1 MSKKILKYS
10 SILLVIISLG
20 MHFIFLNVPY
30 EYDELFTAVTSNPTL
45 PIGWILHNWLIVD
58 VHPPL
63 HNILLWVYNHFVPYG
78 PEIWL
83 RLPSV
88 FCGLAALFLAW
99 KLFPRRY
106 GKTARWIF
114 VTFLSCHASSI
125 FYAQQ
130 ARAYAL
136 MLCLSVPLTFLF
148 LKLSLYLRKRKSIS
162 GKTWLYW
169 GVLSLLLC
177 WSHYFGTLFFGI
189 CSVLLWIQAVYK
201 RINRAWAFGVPC
213 VVLLCFLPWLIP
225 NFLYNLSQSRFNGNW
240 WANAFPWFMI
250 IPQMTA
256 FFCNYAWASWGLGL
270 LTVSGWW
277 LNYQDFK
284 RCKRFAYERE
294 ILLLLAVILGVLGVV
309 GILYLKM
316 YLWTGRYFTE
326 LLPAFYLF
334 ITLSIV
340 RLLKKSI
347 LLQMVYIAY
356 ILIGLIVAFESW
368 RVFAHSHRFA
378 ARIMAQFYRDYA
390 PEKELFVI
398 AVEAFP
404 PNAMQ
409 AMYAFYPNQIYG
421 MNAKVTALYQLDE
434 ASREEALKR
443 RHNALIWMPNCD
455 IKKLNH
461 ISREWDRGVG
471 IEGLLG
477 QTCFLQLSEKGRKTD
492 PAWKTKTITNPLAD
506 MVPPS
511 LSAK

>member
-1 MSKKILKYS
+1 
-10 SILLVIISLG
+10 
-20 MHFIFLNVPY
+20 
-30 EYDELFTAVTSNPTL
+30 
-45 PIGWILHNWLIVD
+45 
-58 VHPPL
+58 
-63 HNILLWVYNHFVPYG
+63 
-78 PEIWL
+78 
-83 RLPSV
+83 
-88 FCGLAALFLAW
+88 
-99 KLFPRRY
+99 
-106 GKTARWIF
+106 
-114 VTFLSCHASSI
+114 
-125 FYAQQ
+125 
-130 ARAYAL
+130 
-136 MLCLSVPLTFLF
+136 
-148 LKLSLYLRKRKSIS
+148 
-162 GKTWLYW
+162 
-169 GVLSLLLC
+169 
-177 WSHYFGTLFFGI
+177 
-189 CSVLLWIQAVYK
+189 
-201 RINRAWAFGVPC
+201 
-213 VVLLCFLPWLIP
+213 
-225 NFLYNLSQSRFNGNW
+225 
-240 WANAFPWFMI
+240 
-250 IPQMTA
+250 
-256 FFCNYAWASWGLGL
+256 
-270 LTVSGWW
+270 
-277 LNYQDFK
+277 
-284 RCKRFAYERE
+284 
-294 ILLLLAVILGVLGVV
+294 
-309 GILYLKM
+309 
-316 YLWTGRYFTE
+316 
-326 LLPAFYLF
+326 
-334 ITLSIV
+334 
-340 RLLKKSI
+340 
-347 LLQMVYIAY
+347 MVYIAY